1 MLTSIVWI
9 SFVCSRRRSVSIET
23 FCFTSHLII
32 IIYFHTTESILKQK
46 TRMSLRLHPETDNG
60 VVWLCSAEFR
70 FTLHLRLR
78 TQEKTAYIKLMSPHQ
93 AISCLMYQI
102 FINPRFF
109 FWMVFLDIRAVFSKG
124 FENDFYSVKKSG
136 IGPSWNRIKTFGSMK
151 WIYSPYQI
159 PPL

>member
-1 MLTSIVWI
+1 
-9 SFVCSRRRSVSIET
+9 
-23 FCFTSHLII
+23 
-32 IIYFHTTESILKQK
+32 
-46 TRMSLRLHPETDNG
+46 MSLRLHPETDNG

-109 FWMVFLDIRAVFSKG
+109 FEW
-124 FENDFYSVKKSG
+124 YS
-136 IGPSWNRIKTFGSMK
+136 
-151 WIYSPYQI
+151 WIYGQCFQKGLKMI
-159 PPL
+159 FIQ